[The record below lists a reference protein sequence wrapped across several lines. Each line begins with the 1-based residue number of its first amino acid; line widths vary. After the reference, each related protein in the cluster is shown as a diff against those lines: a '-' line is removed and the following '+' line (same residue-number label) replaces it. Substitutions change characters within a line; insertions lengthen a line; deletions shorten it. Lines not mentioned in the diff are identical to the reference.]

1 MMTHRFLLSLLLI
14 SAAACSEPAVETAS
28 EPEAAAPEA
37 PADEMAANVAVP
49 EVDPAEAA
57 LAAAVASDLRS
68 ADNKARDEFRNPAET
83 IAFFGVEPGDTV
95 VEIWPGGGWYTE
107 ILAPYVT
114 AGGGTYY
121 AAHFHPDGPFGQS
134 SLARFTENF
143 VGAPE
148 VYGPIELTGLSAEN
162 VDIAPAGSADYV
174 LTFRNVHNFQM
185 GEWAPA
191 AFAAFYEALKPGGV
205 LGVVDHRLPEQAD
218 DAAEQRSG
226 YVKVSTV
233 RRLAEEAGFVFDG
246 ESEVNANPNDD
257 ADHPFGVW
265 TLRPSSRTADRNGE
279 APEGFDPEEYLA
291 IGESDRMTL
300 RFKKPE
306 AEPTEALLE

>member
-1 MMTHRFLLSLLLI
+1 MTHRFLLSLLLI
-14 SAAACSEPAVETAS
+14 SAAACSEPAG
-28 EPEAAAPEA
+28 EAAPDADVVSPEA
-37 PADEMAANVAVP
+37 PAAETAEVVVP
-49 EVDPAEAA
+49 EIDPAEAA
-57 LAAAVASDLRS
+57 LAAAIASDVRS
-68 ADNKARDEFRNPAET
+68 ADNVARDEFRNPAET

-114 AGGGTYY
+114 GGGGTYY
-121 AAHFHPDGPFGQS
+121 AAHFHPDGPFGQG

-148 VYGPIELTGLSAEN
+148 VYGTIELTGLSAEN
-162 VDIAPAGSADYV
+162 VVIAPAGSADFV
-174 LTFRNVHNFQM
+174 LTFRNVHNFEM
-185 GEWAPA
+185 GDWAPE
-191 AFAAFYEALKPGGV
+191 AFAAFFEALKPGGV

-218 DAAEQRSG
+218 AEAEKRSG

-233 RRLAEEAGFVFDG
+233 KRYAEEAGFVFDG

-265 TLRPSSRTADRNGE
+265 TLRPNSRTSDRNGE
-279 APEGFDPEEYLA
+279 TPEGFDADEFFA

-306 AEPTEALLE
+306 AEPAEALLE

>member
-1 MMTHRFLLSLLLI
+1 MTQRFLLSVLLM
-14 SAAACSEPAVETAS
+14 SAAACSEPAETVS
-28 EPEAAAPEA
+28 EPKAPAPEAAAE
-37 PADEMAANVAVP
+37 DMAAEAAMP
-49 EVDPAEAA
+49 EIDPAEAA
-57 LAAAVASDLRS
+57 LAAAVMSDVRS
-68 ADNKARDEFRNPAET
+68 DDNKARDAFRNPAET

-114 AGGGTYY
+114 AGGGTFY
-121 AAHFHPDGPFGQS
+121 AAHFDPEGSFGQG

-143 VGAPE
+143 VGSPDL
-148 VYGPIELTGLSAEN
+148 YGPIELTALSATSLE
-162 VDIAPAGSADYV
+162 IAPAGTADFV
-174 LTFRNVHNFQM
+174 LTFRNVHNFEM
-185 GEWAPA
+185 GGWTSE
-191 AFAAFYEALKPGGV
+191 AFTAFFEALKPGGV
-205 LGVVDHRLPEQAD
+205 LGIVDHRLPEQAD

-233 RRLAEEAGFVFDG
+233 KRYAEEAGFVFDG

-265 TLRPSSRTADRNGE
+265 TLRPNSRTTDRNGE
-279 APEGFDPEEYLA
+279 APEGFDADEFYA